1 MVHRWAGSQCE
12 VCSGNQGLAD
22 GAGRWGRPMG
32 LADGDGIECMPC
44 TATAPDRR
52 VGVEAL
58 HCVVRGIAQLRQQLA
73 PDLEEV
79 GRHLRQLCQA
89 WVSEQGSSMQVAWL
103 ETFPCAFNTSPKQAR

>member
-22 GAGRWGRPMG
+22 REC
-32 LADGDGIECMPC
+32 IECMPC

-58 HCVVRGIAQLRQQLA
+58 HRVVRGIAQLRQQLA
-73 PDLEEV
+73 PDLQSDAITSSFV
-79 GRHLRQLCQA
+79 SGKCLQA
-89 WVSEQGSSMQVAWL
+89 WLQQGWWPGWGHSV
-103 ETFPCAFNTSPKQAR
+103 RI